1 MGKIVSSA
9 EEEEMKTYFC
19 GIMAATAV
27 ITPFMLHAQET
38 VSLTGASVEEQILTA
53 KEQKRLAK
61 EQAFEEQKN
70 SADTRFRKKAIE
82 RAEERAR
89 KEQQKLEERQEKS
102 SRFQKKAIEKDIRAV
117 QEQKDE
123 AVVEKENLTR
133 FQKKAQE
140 RADKRARKIQEK
152 IERRKS
158 RRNR

>member
-1 MGKIVSSA
+1 
-9 EEEEMKTYFC
+9 MKVYFC
-19 GIMAATAV
+19 GIVAATAV
-27 ITPFMLHAQET
+27 ITPFTLHAQET
-38 VSLTGASVEEQILTA
+38 VSLTGTSVEEQILTA

-70 SADTRFRKKAIE
+70 NAETRFRKKAIE

-89 KEQQKLEERQEKS
+89 KKQQKLEERQERA
-102 SRFQKKAIEKDIRAV
+102 SRFQKKAVEEDIQAV
-117 QEQKDE
+117 QEQKE
-123 AVVEKENLTR
+123 NAIVEKENLTR

-140 RADKRARKIQEK
+140 RADRRARKIQER

>member
-1 MGKIVSSA
+1 
-9 EEEEMKTYFC
+9 MKVYFC
-19 GIMAATAV
+19 GIVAATAV
-27 ITPFMLHAQET
+27 ITPFTLHAQET
-38 VSLTGASVEEQILTA
+38 VSLTGTSVEEQILTA

-70 SADTRFRKKAIE
+70 NAETRFRKKAIE

-89 KEQQKLEERQEKS
+89 KKQQKLEERQE
-102 SRFQKKAIEKDIRAV
+102 RAS
-117 QEQKDE
+117 
-123 AVVEKENLTR
+123 R

-140 RADKRARKIQEK
+140 RADRRARKIQER